1 MDTVPITLL
10 FSDGAARRIDAPRGA
25 SIVQAAGD
33 AGLGLLTDCSNGQCG
48 TCAAT
53 LVSGAI
59 ELGDYDRAVLPD
71 GDRADGAI
79 LACVSRITGP
89 CVVELPYEVDE
100 AQAQP
105 LPPMAGTVVALEQI
119 AQETMLL
126 EVEVA
131 EAVSFQ
137 PGQYVR
143 IRPEGLDAWRSYSMA
158 CGSGERRLRF
168 YVRLVEGGV
177 FSTWLTQAARL
188 GASVALSEPH
198 GSFFLRSEARP
209 RLFIAGGTGL
219 APFLSM
225 LQAIAA
231 DPAQQEIPTTLLVG
245 ARSGAHLFA
254 LDQLAALRERWP
266 ALQVRLAAE
275 SEPRGECHTGYAT
288 DLLAGL
294 GLDPATPGA
303 RRAALHAGPRPAAH
317 GAAGVRNPPRPG
329 ARRHAAAVGALLAPA
344 RFAGAHRAGRRAG

>member
-10 FSDGAARRIDAPRGA
+10 FSDGAARRIDARRGA

-105 LPPMAGTVVALEQI
+105 LPPMAGTVAALEQI

-177 FSTWLTQAARL
+177 FSTWLTREARL

-266 ALQVRLAAE
+266 ALRVRLAAE

-294 GLDPATPGA
+294 GLDPATRVYLCGPPA
-303 RRAALHAGPRPAAH
+303 MVEAGR
-317 GAAGVRNPPRPG
+317 GAAE
-329 ARRHAAAVGALLAPA
+329 AVGLVRRDMLCE
-344 RFAGAHRAGRRAG
+344 RFN